1 MSYNFLFKKMTTHEQ
16 RINNIKMKKKNNG
29 HNKKEKRAAPKF

>member
-16 RINNIKMKKKNNG
+16 RINNIKMKKNNG